1 VKVMSASDFIRGLGR
16 AIVLGL
22 YFGTNF
28 ALAKVS
34 NFVKDIFQLDKDWV
48 TRITMGMI
56 VLSLIWGILGIV
68 DALMVRVQEA
78 SWGLAQTLP
87 LTVQEYEASIT
98 LHGMRDLFGFAQQ
111 LILAVFIY
119 FTFKM
124 LNIQPRLKWMFNLG
138 FVLFNI
144 SFMLFEGPIVI
155 TTQTGFDNYFSATG
169 WYYLAPIG
177 VNGYSLYVVSP
188 LWYIGWILLEVGIY
202 LMTGWYVY
210 HFYLASRN
218 LKEKLPIFLVFGLV
232 VGILILESYS
242 GSFITALW
250 DLLAFYH
257 IVGYNIIA
265 DQISFVTL
273 WHGIVYIVW
282 FPAVAAL
289 YLLIPMLS
297 NRPLYSDKLA
307 RVSALLYLIFATGP
321 LGIHHLYMVDL
332 PVPVKIVT
340 EVLTD
345 GIIVPSMMTFFNLW
359 ATVKGANIQWNI
371 LAALTTMSFAGS
383 IYGGVMGISNSV
395 IAYDAIVHEGMYVVA
410 HFHAF
415 ILFSIVPA
423 GFAALYLMI
432 PMMTKRMW
440 YSAKL
445 AWIHFWGYTVGVI
458 MVVLGFSYLGIT
470 GLIRKEMIYP
480 ISSTFVTGQL
490 ITTVGA
496 IIGNLATV
504 GWLINLVLTIVKGR
518 VVEREGLN
526 LGELTTSIAMALNGN
541 NDIVINGITK
551 GIGLVR
557 SEIHNL
563 IEKRLMK

>member
-1 VKVMSASDFIRGLGR
+1 MSASDFIRGLGK

-22 YFGTNF
+22 YFGVNF
-28 ALAKVS
+28 TLAKVS
-34 NFVKDIFQLDKDWV
+34 DFVNAIFQLDKDWI
-48 TRITMGMI
+48 TRATMGMI
-56 VLSLIWGILGIV
+56 VLSLIWGILGII
-68 DALMVRVQEA
+68 DALMVRIQEA
-78 SWGLAQTLP
+78 AWGIAQALP
-87 LTVQEYEASIT
+87 LTAQEYEASIT

-144 SFMLFEGPIVI
+144 SFMLFEGPIII
-155 TTQTGFDNYFSATG
+155 TTQSGFDNYFSATG

-188 LWYIGWILLEVGIY
+188 LWYIGWILLEIGIY

-210 HFYLASRN
+210 HFYLASKN

-242 GSFITALW
+242 GSFITAAW
-250 DLLAFYH
+250 DLLAYYH
-257 IVGYNIIA
+257 VVGYNIIA

-273 WHGIVYIVW
+273 WHGIVYIAW
-282 FPAVAAL
+282 FPAVGAM
-289 YLLIPMLS
+289 YLLIPMLA
-297 NRPLYSDKLA
+297 NKPLYSD
-307 RVSALLYLIFATGP
+307 RMGRISALLYLVFATGP

-332 PVPVKIVT
+332 PVAVKIVT

-359 ATVKGANIQWNI
+359 ATAKGANIQWNI
-371 LAALTTMSFAGS
+371 LAGLTAMSFAGS
-383 IYGGVMGISNSV
+383 VYAGVMGISNSV
-395 IAYDAIVHEGMYVVA
+395 ITYDAIVHEGYYVVA

-423 GFAALYLMI
+423 GFAALYLMV

-440 YSAKL
+440 YSAKMS
-445 AWIHFWGYTVGVI
+445 WIHFWGYMIGVI
-458 MVVLGFSYLGIT
+458 MVVMGFSYLGVT

-490 ITTVGA
+490 IATAGA
-496 IIGNLATV
+496 IIADLATV
-504 GWLINLVLTIVKGR
+504 VWLINVVLTLVKGK
-518 VVEREGLN
+518 VMETEGLS
-526 LGELTTSIAMALNGN
+526 LGELTTTIAMALNGN
-541 NDIVINGITK
+541 SDIVSNSFIK
-551 GIGLVR
+551 GINFVKA
-557 SEIHNL
+557 EIQDL
-563 IEKRLMK
+563 IKVKKL